1 MTDDDI
7 VGIRMTTP
15 GDIKAFARAIEK
27 KVRADMNIVT
37 INNKHYNL
45 SAIVKIHDRQVY
57 FNDGKS
63 ETFTEPELQELFT
76 WIFNEPRPSIMEAVE
91 ETMKDLNIKPK
102 KAVKKK

>member
-27 KVRADMNIVT
+27 KVRAEMNIVT

-63 ETFTEPELQELFT
+63 ETFTEPEMQELFT
-76 WIFNEPRPSIMEAVE
+76 WLFNEPRDEAVTVVE
-91 ETMKDLNIKPK
+91 EPLVIKK
-102 KAVKKK
+102 KVVKKK

>member
-1 MTDDDI
+1 
-7 VGIRMTTP
+7 
-15 GDIKAFARAIEK
+15 
-27 KVRADMNIVT
+27 MNIVT

-63 ETFTEPELQELFT
+63 ETFTEPEIQELFSWLFT
-76 WIFNEPRPSIMEAVE
+76 ENDILKAVE
-91 ETMKDLNIKPK
+91 ETKKDLAVKPK